1 MLQMLGLGQELGLI
15 LLGFPRT
22 GGMPASILAQLLV
35 EGVTD
40 AEMDVTILTDQVG
53 WG

>member
-15 LLGFPRT
+15 LLGFSRT